1 MLPSPMLQK
10 SLEELLQKQ
19 RTYFSK
25 NDTSSLEWR
34 QKQLDTLFRLI
45 KENER
50 IIEDALHADLR
61 KSSAEAWMTEIEP
74 TYDEITYLKRRLP
87 YWLKPEKGILS
98 PLFFLSTYTIKPLP
112 RGQVLI
118 LSPWNYPFNLTFI
131 PLAGALAAGNT
142 AILKP
147 SEISPNSSGVIKELV
162 ERYFP
167 EEIVAVVEGDAKVAD
182 HLTRMPFDL
191 IFFTGSPAVGRFVM
205 RNAAHH
211 LVPVVLELG
220 GKSPVYIEQGFSDLK
235 VGARRIA
242 WGKWLN
248 AGQTCLAPDYV
259 VIHESQVE
267 GFISRLEDAI
277 QSMWGNNPLENPDYP
292 KIINQKHF
300 ERLTGYLN
308 DVEIVYGG
316 KNNPEGLLIQP
327 TIVVNPPAGHPLARE
342 EIFGPI
348 LPIFTYR
355 TEDEAYEIIC
365 RNPYPLAFYFF
376 GSKKKLNFLEKH
388 FPAGAYVRNDVVI
401 HVADSN
407 IPFGGIRTSGI
418 GRYHGKYSF
427 ETFSRF
433 APTVNHYLATDIPFR
448 YPPYTKRKTSVA
460 KTLWNIVRL
469 IFG

>member
-1 MLPSPMLQK
+1 MLHKRLDD
-10 SLEELLQKQ
+10 LLRKQ
-19 RTYFSK
+19 RKYFNE
-25 NDTSSLEWR
+25 NDTSSLKWR
-34 QKQLDTLFRLI
+34 QQQLETLFRLI
-45 KENER
+45 KDNEH
-50 IIEDALHADLR
+50 IIEDALYADLR
-61 KSSAEAWMTEIEP
+61 KSRAEAWMTEIGP

-87 YWLKPEKGILS
+87 YWLKPERGILS
-98 PLFFLSTYTIKPLP
+98 LLFFLSTYTIKPLP

-142 AILKP
+142 VILKP
-147 SEISPNSSGVIKELV
+147 SEISPNSSQVIRELI
-162 ERYFP
+162 EKYFP
-167 EEIVAVVEGDAKVAD
+167 EEIVDVVEGDAKVAE

-220 GKSPVYIEQGFSDLK
+220 GKSPVFIEQGFSNWK
-235 VGARRIA
+235 VGTRRIA

-259 VIHESQVE
+259 VIHESQVNE
-267 GFISRLEDAI
+267 FISHIKDAI

-292 KIINQKHF
+292 KIINEKHF
-300 ERLTGYLN
+300 ERLNGYLKGV
-308 DVEIVYGG
+308 DIIHGG
-316 KNNPEGLLIQP
+316 KSDPEKLLIEP
-327 TIVVNPPAGHPLARE
+327 TIVFNPSESHPLAKE

-348 LPIFTYR
+348 LPVFIYKT
-355 TEDEAYEIIC
+355 TEEAYELIQ

-376 GSKKKLNFLEKH
+376 GNKKTLSLLEKK

-401 HVADSN
+401 HVADSH

-427 ETFSRF
+427 DTFSRYV
-433 APTVNHYLATDIPFR
+433 PSINHPLYTEVPLR
-448 YPPYTKRKTSVA
+448 YPPYTNGRFSMVKK
-460 KTLWNIVRL
+460 LWTTIRA

>member
-1 MLPSPMLQK
+1 MFQK
-10 SLEELLQKQ
+10 SLEGLLHKQ
-19 RTYFSK
+19 RKYFAE
-25 NDTSSLEWR
+25 NDTSSLKWR
-34 QKQLDTLFRLI
+34 LRQLDTLFRLI

-50 IIEDALHADLR
+50 LIEDALYVDLR
-61 KSSAEAWMTEIEP
+61 KSRAEAWMTEIGP
-74 TYDEITYLKRRLP
+74 IYDEITYLKRRLP
-87 YWLKPEKGILS
+87 YWLKPQKGFLS
-98 PLFFLSTYTIKPLP
+98 LIFFLSTYTIKPLP
-112 RGQVLI
+112 RGQVLV

-147 SEISPNSSGVIKELV
+147 SEISSSSSHIIKELI

-220 GKSPVYIEQGFSDLK
+220 GKSPVYIEQGFSSWK
-235 VGARRIA
+235 VASKRIA

-259 VIHESQVE
+259 VIHESQTE
-267 GFISRLEDAI
+267 EFISHLKNAI
-277 QSMWGNNPLENPDYP
+277 KSMWGDNPIENSDYP

-300 ERLTGYLN
+300 ERLTAYLN
-308 DVEIVYGG
+308 GVKIAYGG
-316 KNNPEGLLIQP
+316 KKDTKKLLIEP
-327 TIVVNPPAGHPLARE
+327 TIVINPPANHPLSRE

-348 LPIFTYR
+348 LPIFTYKS
-355 TEDEAYEIIC
+355 DNEAYEIIW
-365 RNPYPLAFYFF
+365 RNPYPLAFYLF
-376 GSKKKLNFLEKH
+376 GSKKKLNFFEKR

-401 HVADSN
+401 HVADSQ
-407 IPFGGIRTSGI
+407 IPFGGVRTSGI
-418 GRYHGKYSF
+418 GKYHGKYSF
-427 ETFSRF
+427 DTFSRY
-433 APTVNHYLATDIPFR
+433 APSVNHPFETDIPFR
-448 YPPYTKRKTSVA
+448 YPPYTEKKISIA
-460 KTLWNIVRL
+460 KTLWNMIRSV
-469 IFG
+469 FG